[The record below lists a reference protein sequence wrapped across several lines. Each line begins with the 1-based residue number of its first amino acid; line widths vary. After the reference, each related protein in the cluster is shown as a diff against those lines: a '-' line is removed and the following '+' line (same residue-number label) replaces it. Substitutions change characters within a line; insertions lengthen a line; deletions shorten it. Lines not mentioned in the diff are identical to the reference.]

1 MRTCVVAGS
10 QGTNTGAERKRFDGT
25 MMLSSKMIIKDDS
38 TQAKS
43 WREDSANGHFLDLSI
58 VAPPL

>member
-25 MMLSSKMIIKDDS
+25 KYDAVLKNDH
-38 TQAKS
+38 Q
-43 WREDSANGHFLDLSI
+43 R
-58 VAPPL
+58 